1 MVLELD
7 HNPKSGHQNGQGG
20 QRTVSSS
27 KKDDPF
33 FAPESQALVV
43 LISPRVPY
51 GSMGASLFFHAL
63 VFLALVFVQFPR
75 KKSSWIDFEHEKIT
89 YYRIS
94 QSFPDISSSLIKTQP
109 LELRLGASDR
119 PDQLPESR
127 SEAEITIRPIEK
139 GPVPLLVEL
148 PRLSALPRLELPN
161 ILMTRPKT
169 EAGEEPISVS
179 QEVVR
184 DIGQEMKQKIDL
196 ISPGL
201 RAGPGVSD
209 PLPMQQSP
217 YLEQRDLK
225 PNPIVPN
232 STPQLNLPLPLEP
245 LDAGASLLI
254 ALDEPKGKGEVGQL
268 PSRTSA
274 NISIY
279 SSNPVLPKAELRTP
293 KANLPVTL
301 NASPQGGSGKGAGSG
316 TPEFGNASIAIPGV
330 AIKNRVPLLN
340 TGIGVTVLQAP
351 KPSRPAEKKEDKPAI
366 PRLNDLLPPLHRPLK
381 LSSYE
386 EGTKKLPSESPLEE
400 VEKQG
405 KQVYTTAINVLNLT
419 SKRGSWVFRFTDL
432 SDTSKPVPQGNGD
445 DPNNG
450 SLTRLSAVV
459 KVDPRYPPD
468 VIRDKVEGVV
478 VLYAII
484 RQDGKVDPESVRLI
498 RKLDSRLDLSA
509 KEALLQWRFKPGQ
522 KGGRPVDIQAEIS
535 VPFYFRKDPVQ
546 P

>member
-7 HNPKSGHQNGQGG
+7 HEHQNGQGG
-20 QRTVSSS
+20 PRGVDSSR
-27 KKDDPF
+27 KDNPF
-33 FAPESQALVV
+33 FAPESSALIL

-51 GSMGASLFFHAL
+51 RSMGASLFFHAL
-63 VFLALVFVQFPR
+63 VFLTLVFVQFPR
-75 KKSSWIDFEHEKIT
+75 KKGSWIDFEHEKIT

-148 PRLSALPRLELPN
+148 PQLPRLSALPRLELPN
-161 ILMTRPKT
+161 ILMNRPKT

-245 LDAGASLLI
+245 LGAGASLLI

-274 NISIY
+274 NILIY
-279 SSNPVLPKAELRTP
+279 SSNPLLPKGELRIP
-293 KANLPVTL
+293 KVNVSGTL
-301 NASPQGGSGKGAGSG
+301 SASIQGGSGKGAGNG
-316 TPEFGNASIAIPGV
+316 APEFGNASIAIPLV
-330 AIKNRVPLLN
+330 KEL
-340 TGIGVTVLQAP
+340 TVLQAP

-459 KVDPRYPPD
+459 KVDPRYPPE

-535 VPFYFRKDPVQ
+535 VPFYFRKGFLF
-546 P
+546 